1 MFMMITFP
9 WPLPMANVP
18 MTVLGCNSDSIRV
31 PDLLVD
37 YLEPAGAENS
47 VHGLDHA
54 RIW

>member
-18 MTVLGCNSDSIRV
+18 MTVLGCNSDPIRV
-31 PDLLVD
+31 ADLLVD

-47 VHGLDHA
+47 VHRLDDA
-54 RIW
+54 RNW